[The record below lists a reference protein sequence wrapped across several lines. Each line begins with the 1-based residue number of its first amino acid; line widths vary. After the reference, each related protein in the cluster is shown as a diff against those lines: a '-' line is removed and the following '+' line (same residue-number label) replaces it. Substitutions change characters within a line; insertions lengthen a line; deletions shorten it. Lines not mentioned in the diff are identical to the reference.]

1 MVKKNS
7 IKLFGSDKIRAV
19 WDDEQDKWYFSV
31 VDVVAV
37 LTESKDFQ
45 TARKYWNKLKQ
56 RLREEGFEP
65 VTNCH
70 QLKMPAA
77 DGKMRLTDVADTEQL
92 LRIIQSVPSPKAEP
106 FKMWLAKVGTARL
119 DQMQDPEL
127 SIQQAMIDY
136 KRLGYSDNWIN
147 QRLKSIEIRKDLTD
161 QWKLHNVEEGVQYA
175 TLTDIIYQSWAGRTS
190 KEYKQLKGL
199 KKENLRDNMTNEELV
214 LNMLAE
220 LSATSITKAKN
231 PQTLDENKT
240 CAKEGGDV
248 ARVAREQLE
257 LKTGRSVVSPLSA
270 KRFFEAQQPK
280 GELDDQSVCGEE
292 QDK

>member
-1 MVKKNS
+1 MTKKETL
-7 IKLFGSDKIRAV
+7 KLFEERKVRTV
-19 WDDEQDKWYFSV
+19 WDDEKEKWYFSI
-31 VDVVAV
+31 VDVVSV
-37 LTESKDFQ
+37 LTDSVDA
-45 TARKYWNKLKQ
+45 TAYWRKLKQ
-56 RLREEGFEP
+56 RLKEEGNET

-70 QLKMPAA
+70 GLKMKAT

-92 LRIIQSVPSPKAEP
+92 LRIIQSIPSPKAEP
-106 FKMWLAKVGTARL
+106 FKQWMAHVASERL

-127 SIQQAMIDY
+127 SIEQAMMDY

-175 TLTDIIYQSWAGRTS
+175 TLTDIIYQQWTGKSA
-190 KEYKQLKGL
+190 KEYKQFKGL

-220 LSATSITKAKN
+220 LSTTSITKAKN
-231 PQTLDENKT
+231 PQTLGENMQ
-240 CAKEGGDV
+240 CAADGGDV

-257 LKTGRSVVSPLSA
+257 QKTGREVVTPLSA
-270 KRFFEAQQPK
+270 KRFFEGQKPE
-280 GELDDQSVCGEE
+280 ELLENKENDE
-292 QDK
+292 

>member
-19 WDDEQDKWYFSV
+19 WDDEQEKWYFSV

-37 LTESKDFQ
+37 LTESPNPQTYWRVLKKRLKD
-45 TARKYWNKLKQ
+45 
-56 RLREEGFEP
+56 EGNET
-65 VTNCH
+65 VTNCNG
-70 QLKMPAA
+70 LKMPAA

-161 QWKLHNVEEGVQYA
+161 QWKLHNVEEGVQFA

-257 LKTGRSVVSPLSA
+257 SKTGRSVVSPLSA

-280 GELDDQSVCGEE
+280 GELDDKSACGEE

>member
-1 MVKKNS
+1 MTKKETL
-7 IKLFGSDKIRAV
+7 KLFEERKVRTV
-19 WDDEQDKWYFSV
+19 WDDEKEKWYFSI
-31 VDVVAV
+31 VDVVSV
-37 LTESKDFQ
+37 LTDSVDA
-45 TARKYWNKLKQ
+45 TAYWRKLKQ
-56 RLREEGFEP
+56 RLKEEGNET

-70 QLKMPAA
+70 GLKMKAA

-92 LRIIQSVPSPKAEP
+92 LRIIQSIPSPKAEP
-106 FKMWLAKVGTARL
+106 FKQWMAHVASERL

-127 SIQQAMIDY
+127 SIEQAMMDY

-175 TLTDIIYQSWAGRTS
+175 TLTDIIYQQWAGKS
-190 KEYKQLKGL
+190 AKEYKQFKGL

-220 LSATSITKAKN
+220 LSTTSITKAKN
-231 PQTLDENKT
+231 PQTLGENMQ
-240 CAKEGGDV
+240 CAADGGDV

-257 LKTGRSVVSPLSA
+257 QKTGREVVTPLSA
-270 KRFFEAQQPK
+270 KRFFEGQKP
-280 GELDDQSVCGEE
+280 EDLSLIHI
-292 QDK
+292 

>member
-1 MVKKNS
+1 M
-7 IKLFGSDKIRAV
+7 
-19 WDDEQDKWYFSV
+19 E
-31 VDVVAV
+31 
-37 LTESKDFQ
+37 
-45 TARKYWNKLKQ
+45 
-56 RLREEGFEP
+56 
-65 VTNCH
+65 
-70 QLKMPAA
+70 
-77 DGKMRLTDVADTEQL
+77 
-92 LRIIQSVPSPKAEP
+92 
-106 FKMWLAKVGTARL
+106 
-119 DQMQDPEL
+119 
-127 SIQQAMIDY
+127 
-136 KRLGYSDNWIN
+136 
-147 QRLKSIEIRKDLTD
+147 
-161 QWKLHNVEEGVQYA
+161 LHNVEEGVQFA

-257 LKTGRSVVSPLSA
+257 SKTGRSVVSPLSA

-280 GELDDQSVCGEE
+280 GELDDKSACGEE

>member
-1 MVKKNS
+1 MGTKEA
-7 IKLFGSDKIRAV
+7 IKLFEERKVRTA
-19 WDDEQDKWYFSV
+19 WDDEQEKWYFSIVDV
-31 VDVVAV
+31 VDV
-37 LTESKDFQ
+37 LTDSKDAL

-56 RLREEGFEP
+56 RLKEEGNET

-70 QLKMPAA
+70 QLKMRAA

-92 LRIIQSVPSPKAEP
+92 FRIIQSVPSPKAEP
-106 FKMWLAKVGTARL
+106 FKRWMAQVAAERI

-127 SIQQAMIDY
+127 SIHQAMADY

-161 QWKLHNVEEGVQYA
+161 QWRLHNVEEGIQYA
-175 TLTDIIYQSWAGRTS
+175 TLTDIIYQAWAGKTA
-190 KEYKQLKGL
+190 KEYKQYKGL

-220 LSATSITKAKN
+220 LSTTSITKAKD
-231 PQTLDENKT
+231 PQNIEENMQ
-240 CAKEGGDV
+240 CAAEGGEV

-257 LKTGRSVVSPLSA
+257 SKTGRKVVSPLSA
-270 KRFFEAQQPK
+270 KKFFGAQQSP
-280 GELDDQSVCGEE
+280 ELLESDTE
-292 QDK
+292 

>member
-1 MVKKNS
+1 MTKKETL
-7 IKLFGSDKIRAV
+7 KLFEERKVRTV
-19 WDDEQDKWYFSV
+19 WDDEQEKWYFSI
-31 VDVVAV
+31 VDVVSV
-37 LTESKDFQ
+37 LTDSVDA
-45 TARKYWNKLKQ
+45 TAYWRKLKQ
-56 RLREEGFEP
+56 RLKEEGNET

-70 QLKMPAA
+70 GLKMKAT

-92 LRIIQSVPSPKAEP
+92 LRIIQSIPSPKAEP
-106 FKMWLAKVGTARL
+106 FKQWMAHVASERL

-127 SIQQAMIDY
+127 SIEQAMMDY

-175 TLTDIIYQSWAGRTS
+175 TLTDIIYQQWTGKSA
-190 KEYKQLKGL
+190 KEYKQFKGL

-220 LSATSITKAKN
+220 LSTTSITKAKN
-231 PQTLDENKT
+231 PQTLGENMQ
-240 CAKEGGDV
+240 CAADGGDV

-257 LKTGRSVVSPLSA
+257 QKTGREVVTPLSA
-270 KRFFEAQQPK
+270 KRFFEGQKPEDLLENK
-280 GELDDQSVCGEE
+280 ENDE
-292 QDK
+292 

>member
-1 MVKKNS
+1 MTKKETL
-7 IKLFGSDKIRAV
+7 KLFEERKVRTV
-19 WDDEQDKWYFSV
+19 WDDEKEKWYFSI
-31 VDVVAV
+31 VDVVSV
-37 LTESKDFQ
+37 LTDSVDA
-45 TARKYWNKLKQ
+45 TAYWRKLKQ
-56 RLREEGFEP
+56 RLKEEGNET

-70 QLKMPAA
+70 GLKMKAT

-92 LRIIQSVPSPKAEP
+92 LRIIQSIPSPKAEP
-106 FKMWLAKVGTARL
+106 FKQWMAHVASERL

-127 SIQQAMIDY
+127 SIEQAMMDY

-175 TLTDIIYQSWAGRTS
+175 TLTDIIYQQWTGKSA
-190 KEYKQLKGL
+190 KEYKQFKGL

-220 LSATSITKAKN
+220 LSTTSITKAKN
-231 PQTLDENKT
+231 PQTLGENMQ
-240 CAKEGGDV
+240 CAADGGDV

-257 LKTGRSVVSPLSA
+257 QKTGREVVTPLSA
-270 KRFFEAQQPK
+270 KRFFEGQKPK
-280 GELDDQSVCGEE
+280 DLLENKENDE
-292 QDK
+292 

>member
-1 MVKKNS
+1 MTKKETL
-7 IKLFGSDKIRAV
+7 KLFEERKVRTV
-19 WDDEQDKWYFSV
+19 LDDEKEKWYFSI
-31 VDVVAV
+31 VDVVSV
-37 LTESKDFQ
+37 LTDSVDA
-45 TARKYWNKLKQ
+45 TAYWRKLKQ
-56 RLREEGFEP
+56 RLKEEGNET

-70 QLKMPAA
+70 GLKMKAT

-92 LRIIQSVPSPKAEP
+92 LRIIQSIPSPKAEP
-106 FKMWLAKVGTARL
+106 FKQWMAHVASERL

-127 SIQQAMIDY
+127 SIEQAMMDY

-175 TLTDIIYQSWAGRTS
+175 TLTDIIYQQWTGKSA
-190 KEYKQLKGL
+190 KEYKQFKGL

-220 LSATSITKAKN
+220 LSTTSITKAKN
-231 PQTLDENKT
+231 PQTLGENMQ
-240 CAKEGGDV
+240 CAADGGDV

-257 LKTGRSVVSPLSA
+257 QKTGREVVTPLSA
-270 KRFFEAQQPK
+270 KRFFEGQKPEDLLENK
-280 GELDDQSVCGEE
+280 ENDE
-292 QDK
+292 

>member
-1 MVKKNS
+1 MEN
-7 IKLFGSDKIRAV
+7 KLKVFESKQIRTLWNA
-19 WDDEQDKWYFSV
+19 EEEEWYFSV

-37 LTESKDFQ
+37 LTDSKDP
-45 TARKYWNKLKQ
+45 TAYWRKLKQ
-56 RLREEGFEP
+56 RLKTEGNET

-70 QLKMPAA
+70 GLKMKAT

-92 LRIIQSVPSPKAEP
+92 LRIIQSIPSPKAEP
-106 FKMWLAKVGTARL
+106 FKQWMAHVASERL

-127 SIQQAMIDY
+127 SIEQAMMDY

-175 TLTDIIYQSWAGRTS
+175 TLTDIIYQQWTGKSA
-190 KEYKQLKGL
+190 KEYKQFKGL

-220 LSATSITKAKN
+220 LSTTSITKAKN
-231 PQTLDENKT
+231 PQTLGENMQ
-240 CAKEGGDV
+240 CAADGGDV

-257 LKTGRSVVSPLSA
+257 QKTGREVVTPLSA
-270 KRFFEAQQPK
+270 KRFFEGQKPEDLLENK
-280 GELDDQSVCGEE
+280 ENDE
-292 QDK
+292 

>member
-7 IKLFGSDKIRAV
+7 IKLFGNDKIRAV
-19 WDDEQDKWYFSV
+19 WDDEQEKWYFSV

-37 LTESKDFQ
+37 LTESKDYQ

-190 KEYKQLKGL
+190 KEYKQMKGL

-257 LKTGRSVVSPLSA
+257 SKTGRSVVSPLSA